1 MKSESGFSLAM
12 PALLEQSHWSTCT
25 QIVFKRKTC
34 LIEQSWCKCRKW
46 NEELEEMWNGSWR
59 RCMTSHDSRVWRPS
73 RGRIRP
79 MVGSGRLPWRG
90 VYTFPRA
97 LRSCTPA
104 QLSGDVAQ
112 RYCTQPSLHKSLNT
126 GTLISFVWNIKDY
139 PRCATSIIGIR

>member
-1 MKSESGFSLAM
+1 MCHLLPARLASNSFVNL
-12 PALLEQSHWSTCT
+12 PANPWSTCT

-90 VYTFPRA
+90 VYTFPCTLCA
-97 LRSCTPA
+97 LCTHA
-104 QLSGDVAQ
+104 V
-112 RYCTQPSLHKSLNT
+112 HKST
-126 GTLISFVWNIKDY
+126 TLE
-139 PRCATSIIGIR
+139 RCLHFSVRIALLHTCPAERRRCSTLLYTTKSP